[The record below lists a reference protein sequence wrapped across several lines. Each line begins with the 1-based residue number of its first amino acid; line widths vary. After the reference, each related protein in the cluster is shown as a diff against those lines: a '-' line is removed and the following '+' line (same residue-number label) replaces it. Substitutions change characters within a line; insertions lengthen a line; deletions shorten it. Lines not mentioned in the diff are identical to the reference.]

1 MISLTM
7 MLLAASNAA
16 FGAGE
21 SGDQF
26 LKIGVGAKACA
37 MAGAFTAVADDPTA
51 SYWNPS
57 GLSQADRTEVTFMHN
72 FWLVDMNFQYLAIAV
87 PSKFGNWGV
96 SATYSSS
103 GDIPKYDDFQRI
115 GDYSAYDAAIDL
127 AYSNTVGRDFHF
139 GVSLKGIQQK
149 IEEEDANG
157 FAGGAGILYRLP
169 MINGMRLGAAIQNVG
184 PKIKFIEEGDPL
196 PLVIKG
202 GISYQVGSVLLAGDI
217 IKYNDSKLRRAFG
230 GEITLF
236 EVLSLRGGYDTRKM
250 YSLGTG
256 MDWRNL
262 SFGYAFQSFKEV
274 DISHRISLGLK
285 L

>member
-1 MISLTM
+1 
-7 MLLAASNAA
+7 
-16 FGAGE
+16 
-21 SGDQF
+21 
-26 LKIGVGAKACA
+26 
-37 MAGAFTAVADDPTA
+37 
-51 SYWNPS
+51 
-57 GLSQADRTEVTFMHN
+57 
-72 FWLVDMNFQYLAIAV
+72 
-87 PSKFGNWGV
+87 
-96 SATYSSS
+96 
-103 GDIPKYDDFQRI
+103 
-115 GDYSAYDAAIDL
+115 
-127 AYSNTVGRDFHF
+127 
-139 GVSLKGIQQK
+139 
-149 IEEEDANG
+149 
-157 FAGGAGILYRLP
+157 
-169 MINGMRLGAAIQNVG
+169 MRLGAAIQNVG